1 MGEGPTADDGEGS
14 RPVSSGSGPGAER
27 GHVRSTAELRAAGD
41 AALVVA
47 VARYHEEALA
57 EAYRRHAGAVHG
69 LARRL
74 LGDDARA
81 EEIVQEVFTRLWD
94 RPERYDAERGTLR
107 AFLLAQTHGRAVDLV
122 RADAA
127 RRAREEREVRKVAAP
142 GTDLEGEVWDLHVSE
157 QVREALG
164 QLREDERSP
173 IVLAYFGGYTY
184 RQVAEVLDTPEGTVK
199 SRIRAGLA
207 RLRGELLDAGIGG
220 EPWPGR

>member
-1 MGEGPTADDGEGS
+1 MGEATADDGERAHQS
-14 RPVSSGSGPGAER
+14 SSGSGAGTER
-27 GHVRSTAELRAAGD
+27 THVRSTAELRAAGD
-41 AALVVA
+41 ATLVVA
-47 VARYHEEALA
+47 IARYRQEALA

-94 RPERYDAERGTLR
+94 QPERYEAERGTLR

-127 RRAREEREVRKVAAP
+127 RRAREEREVRKVVTP

-164 QLREDERSP
+164 ELREEERSA